1 MEAGQTVDLGDN
13 VEFTIQTR
21 EGKEVACNIT
31 KLLLGTV
38 VFEDVGSEYFRGQV
52 LKPLDRNYRGMSEGD
67 ALSGRVKYRGM
78 YENREKLH
86 LISRILL
93 KFNYFYQA
101 QKLVKSM

>member
-21 EGKEVACNIT
+21 DGKEVACNIT

-52 LKPLDRNYRGMSEGD
+52 LKPLDRNYRGNESD

-78 YENREKLH
+78 NK
-86 LISRILL
+86 
-93 KFNYFYQA
+93 
-101 QKLVKSM
+101 